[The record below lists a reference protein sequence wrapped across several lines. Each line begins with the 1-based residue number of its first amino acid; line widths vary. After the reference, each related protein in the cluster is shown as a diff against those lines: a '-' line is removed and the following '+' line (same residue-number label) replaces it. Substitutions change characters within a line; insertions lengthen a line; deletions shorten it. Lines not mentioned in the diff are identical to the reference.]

1 VICQSH
7 RDCRNYGNKNGE
19 WKNDKAMAMAAAML
33 GMIVESFKVVD
44 FRVTG

>member
-1 VICQSH
+1 MKY
-7 RDCRNYGNKNGE
+7 RNYSNKNGE
-19 WKNDKAMAMAAAML
+19 WKDDKAMAAAML